1 MSTLNVS
8 NITDGTTTVGT
19 SYVVNGSAKA
29 WLDYNQSGPTI
40 EASLNTSSVTDE
52 ATGKFVQT
60 FSNAMGSVNYSMVGM
75 ARGYHLIEDTDNAA
89 KTATSF
95 KVRSWYVIN
104 TSGGRANLDSHSN
117 SVATFGD
124 LA

>member
-8 NITDGTTTVGT
+8 NITDGTTTVGI

-52 ATGKFVQT
+52 AEGKFVQT
-60 FSNAMGSVNYSMVGM
+60 FSSAMGSVNYSMVGM
-75 ARGYHLIEDTDNAA
+75 ARGYHLIEDTDTNA
-89 KTATSF
+89 KTAASF
-95 KVRSWYVIN
+95 KVRSWYVSS
-104 TSGGRANLDSHSN
+104 TSGGRTNLDSHSN